1 MTARPAIWLVALLL
15 ALPGPATAVEPG
27 EILSDPA
34 LEARARD
41 ISKELRCLVCQN
53 QSIADS
59 TADLAADLREQV
71 REMLLAGADDEAI
84 LNYMVERYGDFVRYR
99 PAFNQRTWMLWIGP
113 FVVFGIGLAIALVV
127 IMRRAGAPGGAP

>member
-1 MTARPAIWLVALLL
+1 MRVVILLALGLL
-15 ALPGPATAVEPG
+15 ALPSLAIDQAPP
-27 EILSDPA
+27 LPDPQMQ
-34 LEARARD
+34 ARYE
-41 ISKELRCLVCQN
+41 KLTNELRCLVCQN